1 MGSVHAFHDIL
12 WHYVIFHDI
21 IISMTFMASVQLS
34 MLVEIVI
41 MAIEENPENAGKKVP
56 VIPNR

>member
-1 MGSVHAFHDIL
+1 ME
-12 WHYVIFHDI
+12 
-21 IISMTFMASVQLS
+21 ASVQLS